1 MAVHTPNVYSSVVSF
16 CAATTAQRPMTR
28 EMMSLSCSG
37 DVSSEGF
44 RGYTRRRTMWK
55 ASAVRAREWARKP
68 TMSSRRKKAVSI
80 MSITLMRV
88 LLDHAHLEEPAMT
101 RAKSARARACGRVQG
116 EESCGGNGDG
126 NSVVNAMRRSRR
138 CLRGGG
144 LAGCRGCVRLR
155 DGRWHVVEGR
165 WRERKTSRRGFWK
178 KQSSAN
184 NLEIQGRRVVARWGP
199 WLRKG
204 PGPAL
209 EPTASYYQSANA
221 SRAATAGLRF

>member
-101 RAKSARARACGRVQG
+101 RAKSARARACVCCSATSQPDETRTDHVMRLCLSGLNHLQLAATHMKQLLTLPPQY
-116 EESCGGNGDG
+116 SPT
-126 NSVVNAMRRSRR
+126 NSLFCRTISREQR
-138 CLRGGG
+138 
-144 LAGCRGCVRLR
+144 
-155 DGRWHVVEGR
+155 H
-165 WRERKTSRRGFWK
+165 
-178 KQSSAN
+178 
-184 NLEIQGRRVVARWGP
+184 RRVYNTELILRVAR
-199 WLRKG
+199 
-204 PGPAL
+204 
-209 EPTASYYQSANA
+209 QSH
-221 SRAATAGLRF
+221 SRHCVKFRGETIIGSQI